1 MVVSDLIR
9 PEVVPP
15 SCVSE
20 GFEKTALEKNHDIS
34 SGEDEDGTRGL
45 YLFHQ
50 SSRFADIS
58 RACGVMSASK

>member
-1 MVVSDLIR
+1 MVVSDPIR

-15 SCVSE
+15 SRVSE

-34 SGEDEDGTRGL
+34 SGEDEDGMRSS

-50 SSRFADIS
+50 LSRFADIS
-58 RACGVMSASK
+58 RACGVTSASK